1 MLKII
6 TALSTKGDFYTFIQ
20 FIPEQKKKKKK
31 IVQNTN
37 KLQIEFKNI
46 SISLLFSHKYIF
58 FINKMH

>member
-6 TALSTKGDFYTFIQ
+6 VTVLSTEGDFYTFIQ
-20 FIPEQKKKKKK
+20 FIPERKKKKR
-31 IVQNTN
+31 ILQNTN

-58 FINKMH
+58 INKMH